1 MNDHLRVVRRAAR
14 ASLQAA
20 QVSAALIAATLL
32 LAACGGS
39 PSAGS
44 GGSPGASGSAV
55 AYSACMRAH
64 SVPNYPD
71 PSSSG
76 ILPKTD
82 ARALRVATS
91 RYQAAQSACQAM
103 LPDSASESFDD
114 QVRQCYL
121 AGACPPT
128 LVQQMMTHGRTI
140 AGCMRSH
147 GIPNWPDPT
156 LDPQGRPFFDLSSQG
171 ISRSQSHSQQYEA
184 KEGLC
189 SRLAS
194 GGLASG

>member
-1 MNDHLRVVRRAAR
+1 MNRRATSTKTRRPFPVA
-14 ASLQAA
+14 
-20 QVSAALIAATLL
+20 AALIAGMVLL

-44 GGSPGASGSAV
+44 GGSPSAGSGSAV

-64 SVPNYPD
+64 GVSNYPD
-71 PSSSG
+71 PNSSG

-82 ARALRVATS
+82 AQALGVAIS
-91 RYQAAQSACQAM
+91 RYQASQSACQAM
-103 LPDSASESFDD
+103 LPDSASESFDN

-121 AGACPPT
+121 AGACPPA

-140 AGCMRSH
+140 ARCTRSH

-156 LDPQGRPFFDLSSQG
+156 LDSQGRPFFDLSSQG
-171 ISRSQSHSQQYEA
+171 ISRSESHSPEYEA

-189 SRLAS
+189 SRLAG